1 MSETQHAPR
10 ETAEPSTG
18 PALKGASTFTPA
30 QQMYIAR
37 KVARKAS
44 LSAMAD
50 SLAGGGAA
58 AGDQMRQQGQGTPAD
73 VAAEGF
79 SGTAHEIPHR
89 AQMEASFGMG
99 FGHVKAYSDAPARQA
114 NEALGANAYAMND
127 SIAFSTPNPSPSLV
141 AHELTH
147 VMQHTGTGPARKA
160 TTGGDGGIDVDGE
173 GEAEQVEAAVAAGKP
188 ARSVWDGA
196 GGGAGT
202 ATSTAGPARKAH
214 GGKGPALDS
223 RFAMG
228 MTFSTS
234 ALEKTYEYTLWQ
246 MKPPIEIPIPAVP
259 GLNFLCEPSVKVKA
273 GGAVNWAEKNLST
286 TLGIE
291 GGVGVGFSYGNTNVA
306 ALYGV
311 CEAKASG
318 GFEYKKNNGTGWELS
333 GGIGLSTNFKVGVKL
348 AGGILDYG
356 FEFGKCE
363 IGKLTGLYWKD
374 GKFDKSKIGWEWGDK
389 PKEFFAAMKA
399 AIDKA
404 KQLLAAGAEAARRTM
419 EAARATGQA
428 VYNAGSTA
436 INWVTSW

>member
-1 MSETQHAPR
+1 MSETQHANRPAAD
-10 ETAEPSTG
+10 TSSPG

-30 QQMYIAR
+30 QQLYIAR

-50 SLAGGGAA
+50 SLSPGGGAA
-58 AGDQMRQQGQGTPAD
+58 GEQLSQQGQGTPAD

-79 SGTAHEIPHR
+79 SGSAQEIPHR
-89 AQMEASFGMG
+89 AQMEESFGMG
-99 FGHVKAYSDAPARQA
+99 FGHVRAYTDGPARQA

-127 SIAFSTPNPSPSLV
+127 SVAFSTPNPSPALV

-147 VMQHTGTGPARKA
+147 VMQQTGAGPARKA
-160 TTGGDGGIDVDGE
+160 TGGGDGGIDVDGE
-173 GEAEQVEAAVAAGKP
+173 GEAEAVEAAVSAGKP

-196 GGGAGT
+196 SGGAG
-202 ATSTAGPARKAH
+202 AATAGPARKAH

-228 MTFSTS
+228 MTFST
-234 ALEKTYEYTLWQ
+234 AGLEKSYEYTLWQ
-246 MKPPIEIPIPAVP
+246 AKPPIEIPIPAVP
-259 GLNFLCEPSVKVKA
+259 GLNFLVEPSVKVQAA
-273 GGAVNWAEKNLST
+273 GGVNWKEKNLST
-286 TLGIE
+286 TLGVV
-291 GGVGVGFSYGNTNVA
+291 GGVGLGFSYGNSNLA
-306 ALYGV
+306 ALYGIM
-311 CEAKASG
+311 EAKASG

-374 GKFDKSKIGWEWGDK
+374 GKFEKDKIGWEWGDK
-389 PKEFFAAMKA
+389 PKEFFAAIKA

-404 KQLLAAGAEAARRTM
+404 KQLLAAGAAAARRTM